1 MEDRLTF
8 WTTSWAAEWERLERL
23 GNTRGW
29 VDKLVSG
36 PCGQQW
42 NTPPQQQAPQ
52 VLPVLSPLPFSLCVC
67 CKVPPL
73 PMGLLFTGSSLPA
86 SASQGWGRWAFFLL
100 NKDFLIDTLTWPV
113 VFGEGLQRQLLGSP
127 LSPVDPDTDTHSQEL
142 DLKQGL
148 LHAFFS
154 VTSFHNLWA
163 LGLGWPSPHSYPSL
177 PCYSHERPSSYL
189 LYTIRP

>member
-1 MEDRLTF
+1 MGKARESGKHKRLGRQTGVRPM
-8 WTTSWAAEWERLERL
+8 WAAVE
-23 GNTRGW
+23 
-29 VDKLVSG
+29 
-36 PCGQQW
+36 
-42 NTPPQQQAPQ
+42 QA
-52 VLPVLSPLPFSLCVC
+52 STATGTSSSASPFSSALQPMCLLQGPSSPYG
-67 CKVPPL
+67 PPL
-73 PMGLLFTGSSLPA
+73 YRIILACIGLSGMG
-86 SASQGWGRWAFFLL
+86 GRWAFFLL